1 MPRQKRTTGTGTGI
15 DERQRSEIIKWLR
28 VAEDA
33 FGEVAR
39 VFDDMLKGEAL
50 TGDDLIRFR
59 DISRDFESQA
69 RQMRAAI
76 TIPPPERLM

>member
-1 MPRQKRTTGTGTGI
+1 MPRQKRTGTGTGI

-39 VFDDMLKGEAL
+39 VFDDMLSKGEGL
-50 TGDDLIRFR
+50 EPGPECD
-59 DISRDFESQA
+59 SQTSPH
-69 RQMRAAI
+69 RQKC
-76 TIPPPERLM
+76 P